1 MEEVQKFIIEIRA
14 GIGGEEA
21 SLFAADLWRM
31 YLRFFEKNKWR
42 VKVFEDQ
49 QSDLKGVKNLEAEVS
64 GPAAFDSIKQEA
76 GVHRVQRIPTTERS
90 GRVHTST
97 ASVAILPLA
106 DNSPIQIRDSDLDI
120 SFFRASGHG
129 GQNVNK
135 VETAVRIVHRP
146 SGIIVSSQIERFQ
159 QRNREIAMEMLKAK
173 LWQLEREKTVG
184 NLVDQRRNQI
194 GDQERSEKIRTYNF
208 PQNRIT
214 DHRINKSWHNLENI
228 MAGGLEPIIKAFK
241 DQK

>member
-42 VKVFEDQ
+42 VKVSEDQ
-49 QSDLKGVKNLEAEVS
+49 QSDLKGVKNLEAEIS
-64 GPAAFDSIKQEA
+64 GPAAFDLIKQEA

-120 SFFRASGHG
+120 SFFRSSGHG